1 MSSSDQESPYKTCQ
15 TLQRGLQ
22 LIQCFNSMTN
32 TASRVSELSKA
43 TGLHRTTVKRLL
55 ETLRESGFVKY
66 DPITGLY
73 SLTYQ
78 VKSLSCGYRDTVEVV
93 EMAWPIM
100 KEISKQ
106 IVWPCSILT
115 FDKDEMVARNSTRP
129 YSRLSF
135 HSAIPGRR
143 MPVLKTAAGRAFLSF
158 VSQQERELIL
168 QLLQDKNDEYSSYAK
183 DPEYIKNVI
192 SETRTRG
199 YGINSGDWEDEP
211 KFGAIAFPIIKNHEV
226 IACLNCVYLLS
237 AVKKLK
243 NFQTLVDT
251 MKAGKNQIEQ
261 LINSE

>member
-1 MSSSDQESPYKTCQ
+1 MTDQHSSPYKSCQ

-22 LIQCFNSMTN
+22 LIQCFNNMTN

-66 DPITGLY
+66 DAITGLY

-93 EMAWPIM
+93 DIAWPVM
-100 KEISKQ
+100 KEVSKQ

-115 FDKDEMVARNSTRP
+115 FDQDEMVVRNSTRP

-143 MPVLKTAAGRAFLSF
+143 MPVLKTAAGRAFLAF

-168 QLLQDKNDEYSSYAK
+168 QLLQDKQDAYSSYAH
-183 DPEYIKNVI
+183 DATYIQKIVY
-192 SETRTRG
+192 ETHVRG

-211 KFGAIAFPIIKNHEV
+211 KFGAIAFPIIKHGEV

-237 AVKKLK
+237 AVQKLN
-243 NFQTLVDT
+243 NFQHLVET
-251 MKAGKNQIEQ
+251 MKLGQQKIEQ
-261 LINSE
+261 LIV